1 MARFF
6 PARSSCKFDTRGE
19 ARLADRLEKKL
30 EDDYLCWYNV
40 PLGPKQRQPDFVILH
55 PSRGLL
61 ILEVKDWKLET
72 IQSMDRHRAQ
82 LIVGDRLKS
91 VDNPLLQARVC
102 ALEVVTTLQRDPA
115 LLQQEGP
122 HTGKLV
128 LPWGFGVVLT
138 AITRRQFEQTDLGDV
153 LNPQLVICQDEMT
166 EAVEAEAFQ
175 QRLWDMFLHS
185 FPCQLG
191 LPQIDRVR
199 YHLFPEVRVSQ
210 YSGQFGLFAADEA
223 PISSLIKVMDLQQE
237 QLARS
242 LGEGHRVIHGA
253 AGSGKTMILGY
264 RCSHLAATSSKPVLV
279 LCYNSSLAGRLAQVM
294 EERGLGERVCVRNFH
309 AWCREMLVSFH
320 AGLPDESLGHDQKMA
335 AMVQNTIA
343 GVDQGLIPRGQYAA
357 VLIDE
362 GHDFQPDWFRLVVQM
377 VDPDT
382 NALLV
387 LYDDAQSIYQ
397 QSGQRKG
404 GLHFSFASVGIQAQ
418 GRTTILCLNY
428 RNTIEVLS
436 VARAFASELL
446 DDREASEDGIPMI
459 TPQSAGRRG
468 AFPELVCCESDW
480 QERDLLIRCIQEEQA
495 AGRALSDMAILYR
508 EKKHAARMELALAE
522 AGIAFTSASST
533 RGRKSLYSAADSVKI
548 VSMHSSKGLEFGLVL
563 IPGLD
568 DMPNRHGDAADE
580 ARLMYVA
587 MTRAIDRLVM
597 SHQRANDFTRRIQ
610 DSISQ
615 VRQQLNLRAVN
626 STQNAGQIY

>member
-6 PARSSCKFDTRGE
+6 PARSSCHFDTRGE
-19 ARLADRLEKKL
+19 KRFADRLEEKL

-40 PLGPKQRQPDFVILH
+40 PIGPKQRQPDFVVLH
-55 PSRGLL
+55 PSRGILG
-61 ILEVKDWKLET
+61 LEVKDWRLET
-72 IQSMDRHRAQ
+72 IQSMDRHKAQ
-82 LIVGDRLKS
+82 LIVGEQLKS

-115 LLQQEGP
+115 LLHQSGP
-122 HTGKLV
+122 HTGKLL
-128 LPWGFGVVLT
+128 LPWGQGVVLT
-138 AITRRQFEQTDLGDV
+138 AITRKQFEQTDLGEV

-166 EAVEAEAFQ
+166 ETVEAEAFQ

-199 YHLFPEVRVSQ
+199 YHLFPEVRVSANN
-210 YSGQFGLFAADEA
+210 GQFGLFAADEA
-223 PISSLIKVMDLQQE
+223 PIPSLIKVMDLQQE

-242 LGEGHRVIHGA
+242 LGEGHRIIHGA

-264 RCSHLAATSSKPVLV
+264 RCSHLAATSSKPILV

-294 EERGLGERVCVRNFH
+294 EERGLGDRVCVRNFH

-320 AGLPDESLGHDQKMA
+320 AGLPDESLGYDQKMA
-335 AMVQNTIA
+335 AMVENTIA
-343 GVDQGLIPRGQYAA
+343 GVDQGLIPRGQYSA

-377 VDPDT
+377 VDPET

-397 QSGQRKG
+397 QPGQRKA
-404 GLHFSFASVGIQAQ
+404 GLNFSFASVGIQAQ
-418 GRTTILCLNY
+418 GRTTILRLNY

-446 DDREASEDGIPMI
+446 DDRAAAEDGVPMI

-468 AFPELVCCESDW
+468 AFPELICCESDW
-480 QERDLLIRCIQEEQA
+480 QERDLVISRIRDEQA
-495 AGRALSDMAILYR
+495 NGRALSDMAIIYR
-508 EKKHAARMELALAE
+508 EKKHASRMELALAE
-522 AGIAFTSASST
+522 AGIPYTSASST
-533 RGRKSLYSAADSVKI
+533 KGRKQLYGSEDTVKI

-568 DMPNRHGDAADE
+568 DMPNRHGEEADE
-580 ARLMYVA
+580 ARLLYVA

-597 SHQRANDFTRRIQ
+597 SHQKPNDFTRRIQ
-610 DSISQ
+610 NAILGAK
-615 VRQQLNLRAVN
+615 QQLELA
-626 STQNAGQIY
+626 